1 MHLYGYVA
9 AIAVFI
15 LISCIDVG
23 IPVIQSI
30 TAYSRLVK
38 PYARVF
44 KLNTLM
50 QEVSVVYTGIACY
63 YVMLSISIGY
73 RRVFIFI
80 LYSSWCEN
88 VMLREAS
95 VPLMHRHKGN
105 EAIGLSEA

>member
-95 VPLMHRHKGN
+95 VPL
-105 EAIGLSEA
+105 L